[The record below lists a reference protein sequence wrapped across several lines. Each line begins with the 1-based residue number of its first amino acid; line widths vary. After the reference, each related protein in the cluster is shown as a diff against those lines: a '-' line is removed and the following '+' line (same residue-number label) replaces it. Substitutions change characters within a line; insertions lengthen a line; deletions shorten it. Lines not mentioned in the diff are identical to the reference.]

1 MTEIVDAGIY
11 VDILGTKI
19 RAMNIQVTGY
29 PTVIDG
35 ESYPLYFEIP
45 FKSGKLWVVEKADG
59 PIQISVFSN
68 FKADP
73 EAPADLR
80 LQAND
85 WQLFLDFYKLS
96 VLEE

>member
-1 MTEIVDAGIY
+1 MTEIVDLGIN
-11 VDILGTKI
+11 VEILGTRI
-19 RAMNIQVTGY
+19 RATNIQVTGY

-45 FKSGKLWVVEKADG
+45 FKNGRLWVVEKADG
-59 PIQISVFSN
+59 PIQISVFNN
-68 FKADP
+68 FKEDP
-73 EAPADLR
+73 DAPADLR
-80 LQAND
+80 LHAND